1 MRVLVVEDEKD
12 LNSIICSKLVKEG
25 YNVDACYDGQAALDY
40 MEAENYDGAIMDI
53 MIPNKDGITVLRE
66 MRNAGIQV
74 PVLFLTAKTETQE
87 KVQFGD
93 RVVGIIEARDGT
105 IMDVVREVKPFEFS
119 ELMARLRVMLRTQ
132 NPVNENVITCGSLVV
147 DMNNRQAIRD
157 GKVIDLTVREYA
169 ILEYLARNRNVV
181 VTREQIRVNI
191 WNIDDDVNSNVIDV
205 YIRYLRRK
213 IDDNYEEKL
222 IHTIRG
228 VGYKLEC

>member
-74 PVLFLTAKTETQE
+74 PVLFLTAKTETQ
-87 KVQFGD
+87 D
-93 RVVGIIEARDGT
+93 I
-105 IMDVVREVKPFEFS
+105 VRGLDAGASDYMTKPFEFS

-222 IHTIRG
+222 IHTVRG
-228 VGYKLEC
+228 VGYKMEC

>member
-74 PVLFLTAKTETQE
+74 PVLFLTAKTETQ
-87 KVQFGD
+87 D
-93 RVVGIIEARDGT
+93 I
-105 IMDVVREVKPFEFS
+105 VRGLDAGASDYMTKPFEFS

-191 WNIDDDVNSNVIDV
+191 WDIDDDVNSNVIDV

-228 VGYKLEC
+228 VGYKLKC

>member
-1 MRVLVVEDEKD
+1 MRILVVEDEKD

-74 PVLFLTAKTETQE
+74 PVLFITAKTETQ
-87 KVQFGD
+87 D
-93 RVVGIIEARDGT
+93 I
-105 IMDVVREVKPFEFS
+105 VRGLDAGASDYMTKPFEFS

>member
-1 MRVLVVEDEKD
+1 MRVLVVEDEED

-74 PVLFLTAKTETQE
+74 PVLFLTAKTETQ
-87 KVQFGD
+87 D
-93 RVVGIIEARDGT
+93 I
-105 IMDVVREVKPFEFS
+105 VRGLDAGASDYMTKPFEFS

-191 WNIDDDVNSNVIDV
+191 WNIDDEVNSNVIDV

>member
-1 MRVLVVEDEKD
+1 MRILVVEDEKD

-74 PVLFLTAKTETQE
+74 PVLFLTAKTETQ
-87 KVQFGD
+87 D
-93 RVVGIIEARDGT
+93 I
-105 IMDVVREVKPFEFS
+105 VRGLDAGASDYMTKPFEFS

-132 NPVNENVITCGSLVV
+132 NQVNENVITCGSLVV

-169 ILEYLARNRNVV
+169 ILEYLARNRNMV

>member
-40 MEAENYDGAIMDI
+40 MEAENYEGAIMDI

-74 PVLFLTAKTETQE
+74 PVLFLTAKTETQ
-87 KVQFGD
+87 D
-93 RVVGIIEARDGT
+93 I
-105 IMDVVREVKPFEFS
+105 VRGLDAGASDYMTKPFEFS

>member
-74 PVLFLTAKTETQE
+74 PVLFLTAKTETQ
-87 KVQFGD
+87 D
-93 RVVGIIEARDGT
+93 I
-105 IMDVVREVKPFEFS
+105 VRGLDAGASDYMTKPFEFS

-147 DMNNRQAIRD
+147 DMNNRQAI
-157 GKVIDLTVREYA
+157 
-169 ILEYLARNRNVV
+169 RNRNVV

>member
-1 MRVLVVEDEKD
+1 MRILVVEDEKD

-53 MIPNKDGITVLRE
+53 IIPNKDGITVLRE

-74 PVLFLTAKTETQE
+74 PVLFLTAKTETQ
-87 KVQFGD
+87 D
-93 RVVGIIEARDGT
+93 I
-105 IMDVVREVKPFEFS
+105 VRGLDAGASDYMTKPFEFS
-119 ELMARLRVMLRTQ
+119 ELMARLRVILRTQ

>member
-74 PVLFLTAKTETQE
+74 PVLFLTAKTETQ
-87 KVQFGD
+87 D
-93 RVVGIIEARDGT
+93 I
-105 IMDVVREVKPFEFS
+105 VRGLDAGASDYMTKPFEFS

-169 ILEYLARNRNVV
+169 ILEYLARKRNVV

>member
-74 PVLFLTAKTETQE
+74 PVLFLTAKTETQ
-87 KVQFGD
+87 D
-93 RVVGIIEARDGT
+93 I
-105 IMDVVREVKPFEFS
+105 VRGLDAGASDYMTKPFEFS
-119 ELMARLRVMLRTQ
+119 DLMARLRVMLRTQ

-191 WNIDDDVNSNVIDV
+191 WNIDDEVNSNVIDV

>member
-12 LNSIICSKLVKEG
+12 LNSIICSKLVEEG

-74 PVLFLTAKTETQE
+74 PVLFLTAKTETQ
-87 KVQFGD
+87 D
-93 RVVGIIEARDGT
+93 I
-105 IMDVVREVKPFEFS
+105 VRGLDAGASDYMTKPFEFS

>member
-1 MRVLVVEDEKD
+1 MRILVVEDEKD

-74 PVLFLTAKTETQE
+74 PVLFLTAKTETQ
-87 KVQFGD
+87 D
-93 RVVGIIEARDGT
+93 I
-105 IMDVVREVKPFEFS
+105 VRGLDAGASDYMTKPFEFS

-132 NPVNENVITCGSLVV
+132 NQVNENVITCGSLVV

-222 IHTIRG
+222 IHNIRG

>member
-12 LNSIICSKLVKEG
+12 LNSIICSKLFKEG

-74 PVLFLTAKTETQE
+74 PVLFLTAKTETQ
-87 KVQFGD
+87 D
-93 RVVGIIEARDGT
+93 I
-105 IMDVVREVKPFEFS
+105 VRGLDAGASDYMTKPFEFS

>member
-53 MIPNKDGITVLRE
+53 KIPNKDGITVLRE
-66 MRNAGIQV
+66 MRTAGIQV
-74 PVLFLTAKTETQE
+74 PVLFLTAKTETQ
-87 KVQFGD
+87 D
-93 RVVGIIEARDGT
+93 I
-105 IMDVVREVKPFEFS
+105 VRGLDAGASDYMTKPFEFS

>member
-74 PVLFLTAKTETQE
+74 PVLFLTAKTETQ
-87 KVQFGD
+87 D
-93 RVVGIIEARDGT
+93 I
-105 IMDVVREVKPFEFS
+105 VRGLDAGASDYMTKPFEFS
-119 ELMARLRVMLRTQ
+119 ELMARLRVILRTQ

-181 VTREQIRVNI
+181 VTREQIRENI

>member
-40 MEAENYDGAIMDI
+40 MEAENYDGAIMYI

-74 PVLFLTAKTETQE
+74 PVLFLTAKTETQ
-87 KVQFGD
+87 D
-93 RVVGIIEARDGT
+93 I
-105 IMDVVREVKPFEFS
+105 VRGLDAGASDYMTKPFEFS

>member
-74 PVLFLTAKTETQE
+74 PVLFLTAKT
-87 KVQFGD
+87 
-93 RVVGIIEARDGT
+93 
-105 IMDVVREVKPFEFS
+105 EFS

>member
-66 MRNAGIQV
+66 MRNEGIQV
-74 PVLFLTAKTETQE
+74 PVLFLTAKTETQ
-87 KVQFGD
+87 D
-93 RVVGIIEARDGT
+93 I
-105 IMDVVREVKPFEFS
+105 VRGLDAGASDYMTKPFEFS

>member
-74 PVLFLTAKTETQE
+74 PVLFLTAKTETQ
-87 KVQFGD
+87 D
-93 RVVGIIEARDGT
+93 I
-105 IMDVVREVKPFEFS
+105 VRGLDAGASDYMTKPFEFS

-181 VTREQIRVNI
+181 VTSEQIRVNI

>member
-74 PVLFLTAKTETQE
+74 PVLFLTAKTETQ
-87 KVQFGD
+87 D
-93 RVVGIIEARDGT
+93 I
-105 IMDVVREVKPFEFS
+105 VRGLDAGASDYMTKPFEFS
-119 ELMARLRVMLRTQ
+119 ELMARLRVILRTQ

-181 VTREQIRVNI
+181 VTRGQIRVNI

>member
-53 MIPNKDGITVLRE
+53 KIPNKDGITVLRE

-74 PVLFLTAKTETQE
+74 PVLFLTAKTETQ
-87 KVQFGD
+87 D
-93 RVVGIIEARDGT
+93 I
-105 IMDVVREVKPFEFS
+105 VRGLDAGASDYMTKPFEFS

-169 ILEYLARNRNVV
+169 ILEYLARNRNVI

>member
-1 MRVLVVEDEKD
+1 MRILVVEDEKD

-74 PVLFLTAKTETQE
+74 PVLFLTAKTETQ
-87 KVQFGD
+87 D
-93 RVVGIIEARDGT
+93 I
-105 IMDVVREVKPFEFS
+105 VRGLDAGASDYMTKPFEFP

-132 NPVNENVITCGSLVV
+132 NQVNENVITCGSLVV

>member
-74 PVLFLTAKTETQE
+74 PVLFLTAKTETQ
-87 KVQFGD
+87 D
-93 RVVGIIEARDGT
+93 I
-105 IMDVVREVKPFEFS
+105 VRGLDAGASDYMTKPFEFS

-222 IHTIRG
+222 IHTIRA

>member
-12 LNSIICSKLVKEG
+12 LNSIICSKLDKEG

-74 PVLFLTAKTETQE
+74 PVLFLTAKTETQ
-87 KVQFGD
+87 D
-93 RVVGIIEARDGT
+93 I
-105 IMDVVREVKPFEFS
+105 VRGLDAGASDYMTKPFEFS

>member
-74 PVLFLTAKTETQE
+74 PVLFLTAKTETQ
-87 KVQFGD
+87 D
-93 RVVGIIEARDGT
+93 I
-105 IMDVVREVKPFEFS
+105 VRGLDAGASDYMTKPFEFS

-213 IDDNYEEKL
+213 MDDNYEEKL

>member
-1 MRVLVVEDEKD
+1 MRVLVVEDEKY

-74 PVLFLTAKTETQE
+74 PVLFLTAKTETQ
-87 KVQFGD
+87 D
-93 RVVGIIEARDGT
+93 I
-105 IMDVVREVKPFEFS
+105 VRGLDAGASDYMTKPFEFS

>member
-74 PVLFLTAKTETQE
+74 PVLFLTAKTETQ
-87 KVQFGD
+87 D
-93 RVVGIIEARDGT
+93 I
-105 IMDVVREVKPFEFS
+105 VRGLDAGASDYMTKPFEFL
-119 ELMARLRVMLRTQ
+119 ELMARLRVILRTQ

>member
-53 MIPNKDGITVLRE
+53 MIPNKDGITVPRE

-74 PVLFLTAKTETQE
+74 PVLFLTAKTETQ
-87 KVQFGD
+87 D
-93 RVVGIIEARDGT
+93 I
-105 IMDVVREVKPFEFS
+105 VRGLDAGASDYMTKPFEFS

>member
-66 MRNAGIQV
+66 MRTAGIQV
-74 PVLFLTAKTETQE
+74 PVLFLTAKTETQ
-87 KVQFGD
+87 D
-93 RVVGIIEARDGT
+93 I
-105 IMDVVREVKPFEFS
+105 VRGLDAGASDYMIKPFEFS

>member
-74 PVLFLTAKTETQE
+74 PVLFLTAKTETQDI
-87 KVQFGD
+87 VRGLDAGD
-93 RVVGIIEARDGT
+93 SDYMT
-105 IMDVVREVKPFEFS
+105 KPFEFS

>member
-74 PVLFLTAKTETQE
+74 PVLFLTAKTETQ
-87 KVQFGD
+87 D
-93 RVVGIIEARDGT
+93 I
-105 IMDVVREVKPFEFS
+105 VRGLDAGASDYMTKPFEFS
-119 ELMARLRVMLRTQ
+119 EIMARLRVMLRTQ

>member
-12 LNSIICSKLVKEG
+12 LNSIICSRLVKEG

-74 PVLFLTAKTETQE
+74 PVLFLTAKTETQ
-87 KVQFGD
+87 D
-93 RVVGIIEARDGT
+93 I
-105 IMDVVREVKPFEFS
+105 VRGLDAGASDYMTKPFEFS

>member
-1 MRVLVVEDEKD
+1 MRILVVEDEKD

-74 PVLFLTAKTETQE
+74 PVLFLTAKTGTQ
-87 KVQFGD
+87 D
-93 RVVGIIEARDGT
+93 I
-105 IMDVVREVKPFEFS
+105 VRGLDAGASDYMTKPFEFS

>member
-74 PVLFLTAKTETQE
+74 PVLFLTAKTETQ
-87 KVQFGD
+87 D
-93 RVVGIIEARDGT
+93 I
-105 IMDVVREVKPFEFS
+105 VRGLDAGASDYMTKPFEFS

-157 GKVIDLTVREYA
+157 GKVIDLTVMEYA

>member
-74 PVLFLTAKTETQE
+74 PVLFLTAKTETQ
-87 KVQFGD
+87 D
-93 RVVGIIEARDGT
+93 IIRGLDAGASDYMT
-105 IMDVVREVKPFEFS
+105 KPFEFS

>member
-1 MRVLVVEDEKD
+1 MRILVVEDEKD

-74 PVLFLTAKTETQE
+74 PVLFLTAKTETQ
-87 KVQFGD
+87 D
-93 RVVGIIEARDGT
+93 I
-105 IMDVVREVKPFEFS
+105 VRGLDAGASDYMTKPFEFP

-132 NPVNENVITCGSLVV
+132 NQVNENVITCGSLVV

-169 ILEYLARNRNVV
+169 ILEYLARNRNMV

-222 IHTIRG
+222 LHTIRG